1 MTFEIKRKWT
11 NAVLYRSENA
21 TTLRGAVIEATK
33 KHIDLTGADL
43 TGAYL
48 TGAYLRGAYLT
59 GAYLTGAYLT
69 GAYLTG
75 ADLRGADLTGADL
88 TGVDLTGV
96 DLRGVDLRGADL
108 TGAYLRGAINGELA
122 AAMTVV
128 AGQGELRAWK
138 KIREGVIELRIP
150 AEAKRS
156 NATGRK
162 CRAEFAVVVSLPD
175 GIEVGHSLHD
185 GRFEYRVGQTVRPT
199 NADWCDDRWREC
211 APGIHFY
218 ITREEAEAHA

>member
-43 TGAYL
+43 TGAY
-48 TGAYLRGAYLT
+48 
-59 GAYLTGAYLT
+59 
-69 GAYLTG
+69 
-75 ADLRGADLTGADL
+75 
-88 TGVDLTGV
+88 
-96 DLRGVDLRGADL
+96 L